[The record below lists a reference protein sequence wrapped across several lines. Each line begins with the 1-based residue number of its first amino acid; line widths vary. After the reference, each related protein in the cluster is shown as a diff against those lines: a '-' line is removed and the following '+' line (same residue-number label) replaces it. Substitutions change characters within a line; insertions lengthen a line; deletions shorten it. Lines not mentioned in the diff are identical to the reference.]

1 MSTVTLRTN
10 STGGN
15 VEIRATDA
23 ANPTGGPVLAS
34 GPFGPETVFTLD
46 PATETQSL
54 VLWITQLP
62 TAADGGFRLEL
73 TEIALS

>member
-1 MSTVTLRTN
+1 MHSAGMR
-10 STGGN
+10 G
-15 VEIRATDA
+15 RAFA
-23 ANPTGGPVLAS
+23 QPRW
-34 GPFGPETVFTLD
+34 TVFTLT